1 MKTLAKFMEQQ
12 KPKVS
17 IETFLDKINNCRT
30 CDGVA
35 ELEKFYSKRYKEV
48 EISDSEDIQI
58 RDALRGR
65 KEEIEAMLKAAE
77 SEGEPE
83 EL

>member
-1 MKTLAKFMEQQ
+1 MEQQ

-30 CDGVA
+30 CDGVD
-35 ELEKFYSKRYKEV
+35 ELEKFYAKRYKEV